1 MSLRKLK
8 QMTISLIVLTPL
20 VVASHL
26 THAGNGGGGGGG
38 GGGTGSGAG
47 VVDDDTTEPNWTAL
61 LGSDTTDYGND
72 IAVDALGNLV
82 VVGDTFGSVNGDTL
96 QGSQDMFIAMY
107 DPDGVLLWSDQIGS
121 LDFDRYFG
129 VSIDISG
136 DIYAIGSSS
145 GTLGATNLGSN
156 DIILSKYDS
165 AGNLLW
171 INQLGTTG
179 SDHGYSVSADSLGN
193 IYICGETT
201 GSFGTSN
208 TTFNSDAFVAKLDA
222 DGNTLWID
230 QFSSSFQLG
239 DGEDCRDIAVDIY
252 DNVYVTGYTPG
263 ALVEGASGAEF
274 YVRKYA
280 AAGSV
285 AWTTQRDSVYL
296 NKANSI
302 AVDTLGNTYVAGT
315 GGLDTA
321 VSGLEDAFIVK
332 FDATGVEQWAELLQS
347 TGQESLNGVAV
358 DDAGN
363 VFVAGFTDGSL
374 ASANDG
380 DTDIIFAR
388 YDTNGSLL
396 SVVQNATTSWDRA
409 NGIAVDATGSDYY
422 LVGNTDGDLDGEL
435 NNGAYDLFATRNRP

>member
-1 MSLRKLK
+1 
-8 QMTISLIVLTPL
+8 
-20 VVASHL
+20 
-26 THAGNGGGGGGG
+26 GGGGGAGP
-38 GGGTGSGAG
+38 GAG
-47 VVDDDTTEPNWTAL
+47 VVGDDAGWTAL
-61 LGSDTTDYGND
+61 LGTDTTDYGND
-72 IAVDALGNLV
+72 IAIDPIGNVV
-82 VVGDTFGSVNGDTL
+82 VVGDTFGSVNGDAL

-107 DPDGVLLWSDQIGS
+107 DPDGILLWSDQIGS
-121 LDFDRYFG
+121 SDFDRYFG
-129 VSIDISG
+129 VSIDNSD

-145 GTLGATNLGSN
+145 GSLGATNLGGN
-156 DIILSKYDS
+156 DIILTKYDS

-171 INQLGTTG
+171 VNQLGTTG

-193 IYICGETT
+193 VYICGETT
-201 GSFGTSN
+201 GSFGASN
-208 TTFNSDAFVAKLDA
+208 TTFNSDAFVAKLDT

-239 DGEDCRDIAVDIY
+239 DGEDCRDIAVDLY
-252 DNVYVTGYTPG
+252 DHVYVTGYTPG

-280 AAGSV
+280 SDGNV
-285 AWTTQRDSVYL
+285 EWTTQRDSIYA
-296 NKANSI
+296 NEANSI
-302 AVDTLGNTYVAGT
+302 AVDPAGNAYVAGT
-315 GGLDTA
+315 GGLDAA

-347 TGQESLNGVAV
+347 TGQESLNGVDV

-363 VFVAGFTDGSL
+363 VFVAGFTVGSL
-374 ASANDG
+374 AAANDG

-388 YDTNGSLL
+388 YDTNGNLL
-396 SVVQNATTSWDRA
+396 SVIQNATTSWDRA
-409 NGIAVDATGSDYY
+409 NGVAVDATGSDYY